1 MKTMS
6 FVIARRRPYASNVPF
21 TEFWQ
26 MVRRIR
32 RQPAFAGGVVTV
44 LAFAI
49 GANAAMFALVSAI
62 LLRPLP
68 LADPD
73 RLITFTIVR
82 PGTDRQP
89 LSLPD
94 VNDFKQSNH
103 TLDAVAS
110 MFGWSANL
118 TGRGDAERL
127 SAMRVSP
134 NYFEVTGAQVQLG
147 RPLQSDDEQ
156 RPSALI
162 GHGVWQR
169 YFGGAVEAIGR
180 SIVLNGEAFTIVGVL
195 RPDFVSLIRDA
206 EIVVPYSPTAD
217 PRRGNRAQGFLR
229 VIARLKPGITAT
241 QASDDLAAIGRRM
254 RAEYPDSHG
263 ADTAI
268 RLVSLHEEMTG
279 RSAPMLRMLLGAVV
293 LVLLVACAN
302 IASLFL
308 VRATGHRQELA
319 VRAALGASRGR
330 IVAHVLGESVI
341 LGVIGGA
348 LSLVVA
354 RTLIDALVAAGPA
367 ALPRTAEIGIDWS
380 VAAFT
385 LVVSLGT
392 SLIIGIAPALQASRR
407 DLRDALQQGERGSS
421 PGGTRIRA
429 GLVFA
434 EIALSTVLLMTASL
448 LTRSFQH
455 VQAVDP
461 GFRPSQ
467 VLTIRLSLPRAR
479 YGGHAAIEQ
488 FANQVAPRIA
498 SLPGVRAVAAAN
510 VVPMNGY
517 LATAAFF
524 VDGVI
529 AKDAPEA
536 HYRMITPQ
544 YFRVLGIPVRSGRSF
559 DPADRSGS
567 APVAIINETFARQYF
582 HGREPVGSR
591 MRLADGEKIP
601 REVRIVGVVGDVRH
615 FGLEKEA
622 TIEVYVPIGQVPDPT
637 TIWLANNMYWVVQT
651 DGAPL
656 AAANA
661 VRREIAAVDP
671 AVPASFVRSMD
682 QWLGGTLAS
691 RRFNLQLVGAFA
703 VSALLLAV
711 VGVYAV
717 SAFAV
722 TARTREI
729 GIRSALGASRRDV
742 IGLVLRNGV
751 APVLG
756 GLVAGTAIAVMLAPG
771 LSGMLFG
778 VTPHDGKSLAISL
791 AALASAALLA
801 TLVPARR
808 AARIDPIVALRVE

>member
-1 MKTMS
+1 
-6 FVIARRRPYASNVPF
+6 
-21 TEFWQ
+21 
-26 MVRRIR
+26 
-32 RQPAFAGGVVTV
+32 
-44 LAFAI
+44 
-49 GANAAMFALVSAI
+49 
-62 LLRPLP
+62 
-68 LADPD
+68 
-73 RLITFTIVR
+73 
-82 PGTDRQP
+82 
-89 LSLPD
+89 
-94 VNDFKQSNH
+94 
-103 TLDAVAS
+103 
-110 MFGWSANL
+110 
-118 TGRGDAERL
+118 
-127 SAMRVSP
+127 
-134 NYFEVTGAQVQLG
+134 
-147 RPLQSDDEQ
+147 
-156 RPSALI
+156 
-162 GHGVWQR
+162 
-169 YFGGAVEAIGR
+169 
-180 SIVLNGEAFTIVGVL
+180 
-195 RPDFVSLIRDA
+195 
-206 EIVVPYSPTAD
+206 
-217 PRRGNRAQGFLR
+217 
-229 VIARLKPGITAT
+229 
-241 QASDDLAAIGRRM
+241 M

-308 VRATGHRQELA
+308 VRCTIHRRELA
-319 VRAALGASRGR
+319 VRAALGASRSR
-330 IVAHVLGESVI
+330 IVGLVLGETVT
-341 LGVIGGA
+341 LGVIGAA

-703 VSALLLAV
+703 ASALLLAV